1 MKLTPK
7 TGDVVG
13 VVFVEEDKD
22 LMCLTSIGKMI
33 RVDMETIRKA
43 GRNTS
48 GVKVVSVEK
57 KDIVVSMAKCQKEEK
72 PEDETEGEEGVE
84 TPTNND
90 NTLGLE

>member
-22 LMCLTSIGKMI
+22 LMCLTSVGKMI

-57 KDIVVSMAKCQKEEK
+57 KDIVVSMAKCQKEET
-72 PEDETEGEEGVE
+72 PEDLTEGEENSE
-84 TPTNND
+84 RTNND

>member
-1 MKLTPK
+1 MKLTAK

-22 LMCLTSIGKMI
+22 LMCLTSVGKMI

-72 PEDETEGEEGVE
+72 PEELAEGEENSE
-84 TPTNND
+84 TTNND